1 MPGKGLM
8 VYTGQLSRKHRVAAA
23 SAAIAAVALIGLG
36 LASGLDLTAVR
47 TASEAITAIALPA
60 PSPEKPPPPE
70 APQTDKAA
78 GESAPPAEVA
88 RAAPVVASQPKV
100 PQPKPPPVAAAP
112 VPGQGSEAS
121 AGAAPLPGPG
131 SGAGGQGSGT
141 GSGGSGDGVGGGARP
156 ILLSGRIRDNDYPRA
171 ASRAKIG
178 GEVEVRFTIET
189 SGRVTRC
196 RITRSSGDAAL
207 DATTCRLIEERF
219 RFRPATN
226 AAGAAVASQYGWR
239 QSWWLERRR

>member
-60 PSPEKPPPPE
+60 PPPEKPPPPE

-78 GESAPPAEVA
+78 GESAPPAEIA
-88 RAAPVVASQPKV
+88 KAAPVVASRPKV

-121 AGAAPLPGPG
+121 AGA
-131 SGAGGQGSGT
+131 GGQGSGT
-141 GSGGSGDGVGGGARP
+141 GSGGSGDGAGAGTRP
-156 ILLSGRIRDNDYPRA
+156 VLLSGRIRDNDYPRA
-171 ASRAKIG
+171 ASHAKIG

-189 SGRVTRC
+189 SGHVTRC